1 MDLLVVSYHFPPDEA
16 IGGIRPYQ
24 FARLL
29 PQFGVRTWVLTVQ
42 PEYAWHLNPA
52 QEPAGIPPEHIIRTP
67 VLPCRRDRI
76 EGILHRLKRTVR
88 RGEQHREPGAIEERP
103 PRKKNL
109 LQSCIVE
116 AIEYPDRYAGWI
128 RPAVSGAQQLHE
140 RVRFS
145 AVYTTSPPKSCALIG
160 LALAERY
167 RLPWIFDLRDPWLTD
182 EEGWRTT
189 IRCRIVRRWHER
201 AFNACLERSTMVL
214 VNSFALGD
222 YLKQNYARFAE
233 KIRTLPNGIDDE
245 MPISTAPAPRTERL
259 TIGHFGTIYG
269 QRTSAAFLKGLAQW
283 LQRHPDR
290 RQHVEALFY
299 GRIFEDIQATIQ
311 QYSLG
316 DVVHVRGLV
325 PRAQAAEIQS
335 QCTALLLLAQKQ
347 PLQVPG
353 KVYEYLASG
362 KPIIAMTERNS
373 ATGRLLQTAAACYTA
388 EDEQGVVQVL
398 DELWQAYS
406 SGENLHADRS
416 ATLEPLRYSH
426 LAEDLAALVK
436 QVAGASQ

>member
-52 QEPAGIPPEHIIRTP
+52 HEPAGIPPEHIIRTP
-67 VLPCRRDRI
+67 VLPSRRDRI
-76 EGILHRLKRTVR
+76 ERILHRLKRMVA
-88 RGEQHREPGAIEERP
+88 RGGQQREPGAIEERP

-128 RPAVSGAQQLHE
+128 RPAVSAVQQLQE

-189 IRCRIVRRWHER
+189 IRCGVVRRWHEK
-201 AFNACLERSTMVL
+201 AFNACLERSAVVV

-222 YLKQNYARFAE
+222 YLRENCPRFAD
-233 KIRTLPNGIDDE
+233 KIHTLPNGIDDE

-259 TIGHFGTIYG
+259 TIGHFGSIYG
-269 QRTSAAFLKGLAQW
+269 QRTSAVFLKGLAQW
-283 LQRHPDR
+283 LQHHPDR
-290 RQHVEALFY
+290 RQHIEALFY
-299 GRIFEDIQATIQ
+299 GRIFEDIQAMIE
-311 QYSLG
+311 QYSLR
-316 DVVHVRGLV
+316 DVVQVRGLV

-373 ATGRLLQTAAACYTA
+373 ATGRLLQTASACYTA

-406 SGENLHADRS
+406 SGENPHADRS
-416 ATLEPLRYSH
+416 HILEPLRYSH
-426 LAEDLAALVK
+426 LAEEFAALVK
-436 QVAGASQ
+436 QIAGASR